1 MSGLGSPEPAAGGGF
16 DLVVAARRV
25 VTGGE
30 VRPAR
35 VGVSAGRVAAVDS
48 WDSDLDAAETVVLDD
63 DAVLLPGLVD
73 THVHVNEPGR
83 TEWEGFATA
92 TAAAAAGGVTTIL
105 DMPLNSIPPTVSAAA
120 LATKRAAATGQLHVD
135 VGFWGGAVPG
145 NTGDLRGLHDAGAYG
160 VKCFLLDSGVPEF
173 PPLDPAGLHAALT
186 ELARFDGLLIAHCE
200 DPATIRDA
208 PHGRDYAGFLASR
221 PPEAETRAV
230 AGLIEAAR
238 ATGARVHVVHVSAAA
253 VLPQLRAAV
262 ADGVRITAETCPHYL
277 ALTAEEVPDG
287 ATQFKCCPP
296 VRDAANRDAL
306 WAGLADGT
314 LTCVVSDH
322 SPCPPELK
330 RFDTGDFATA
340 WGGLSSLQI
349 SLPVVWTAAAARGVP
364 LATVTDWMARR
375 PALLV
380 GLAGKG
386 AIAVGYDADLV
397 AFAPD
402 ESFVVDPARLA
413 HRSPV
418 SAYAGRTLRGMV
430 RTTWLRGVPVAGQ
443 PRGRLL

>member
-1 MSGLGSPEPAAGGGF
+1 MSALE
-16 DLVVAARRV
+16 LVVAARRV

-30 VRPAR
+30 IRPAR
-35 VGVSAGRVAAVDS
+35 IGVEAGRIAAVAPWES
-48 WDSDLDAAETVVLDD
+48 PLDAAETVELDD
-63 DAVLLPGLVD
+63 DVVLLPGLVD

-105 DMPLNSIPPTVSAAA
+105 DMPLNSIPPTVSAEA
-120 LATKRAAATGQLHVD
+120 LAVKRAAAEGRVHVD

-145 NTGDLRGLHDAGAYG
+145 NAGELKDLHDAGVYG

-173 PPLDPAGLHAALT
+173 PPLDPAGLRAALT
-186 ELARFDGLLIAHCE
+186 ELARFDGLLIGHCE

-208 PHGRDYAGFLASR
+208 PPGRGYAGFLASR

-238 ATGARVHVVHVSAAA
+238 ATGARVHVVHVSSAA
-253 VLPQLRAAV
+253 VLPLLRAAV

-277 ALTAEEVPDG
+277 SLAAEEVPDG

-296 VRDAANRDAL
+296 VRDAANRDEL
-306 WAGLADGT
+306 WAGLTDGT

-322 SPCPPELK
+322 SPCTPELK
-330 RFDTGDFATA
+330 RLDTGDFGAA
-340 WGGLSSLQI
+340 WGGIASLQL
-349 SLPVVWTAAAARGVP
+349 SLPVVWTAAVSRGLSLVDIA
-364 LATVTDWMARR
+364 LWMARR
-375 PALLV
+375 PAD
-380 GLAGKG
+380 LAGLRSKG
-386 AIAVGYDADLV
+386 SIAPGYDADLV

-402 ESFVVDPARLA
+402 EEFTVDVRALR
-413 HRSPV
+413 HRNPV
-418 SAYAGRTLRGMV
+418 SPYAGRTLRGVV
-430 RTTWLRGVPVAGQ
+430 RSTWLRGRPVGDR

>member
-1 MSGLGSPEPAAGGGF
+1 MSGSAGERPF

-25 VTGGE
+25 VTGGTT
-30 VRPAR
+30 RAAR
-35 VGVSAGRVAAVDS
+35 VGVAGGRIAVVAGWES
-48 WDSDLDAAETVVLDD
+48 TPDAAETVVLDD
-63 DAVLLPGLVD
+63 DLVLLPGLVD

-83 TEWEGFATA
+83 TEWEGFPTA
-92 TAAAAAGGVTTIL
+92 TAAAAAGGITTIL
-105 DMPLNSIPPTVSAAA
+105 DMPLNSVPPTVSAGA
-120 LATKRAAATGQLHVD
+120 LAVKRAAAEGRVHVD

-145 NTGDLRGLHDAGAYG
+145 NAGDLKGLHDAGAYG

-173 PPLDPAGLHAALT
+173 PPLDPAGLRAALT

-200 DPATIRDA
+200 DPATIRDTR
-208 PHGRDYAGFLASR
+208 PGRGYAGFLASR

-238 ATGARVHVVHVSAAA
+238 ETGARVHVVHVSSAA
-253 VLPQLRAAV
+253 VLPLLRAAV

-322 SPCPPELK
+322 SPCTPELK
-330 RFDTGDFATA
+330 RFDTGDFGAA
-340 WGGLSSLQI
+340 WGGIASLQL
-349 SLPVVWTAAAARGVP
+349 SLPVVWTAAVARGLSLVDIA
-364 LATVTDWMARR
+364 LWMAQR
-375 PALLV
+375 PAT
-380 GLAGKG
+380 LAGLRSKG
-386 AIAVGYDADLV
+386 SIAPGYDADLV

-402 ESFVVDPARLA
+402 EEFTVDVRALR
-413 HRSPV
+413 HRNPV
-418 SAYAGRTLRGMV
+418 SPYEGRTLRGVV
-430 RTTWLRGVPVAGQ
+430 RSTWLRGLPVGDR
-443 PRGRLL
+443 PSGRLL